1 MEFIKEIKIKNFK
14 SLKNIRLR
22 LRRVN
27 VIIGEPNTGKTNL
40 VEFFRLVFYLGKN
53 EIGRFQ
59 DLLRFEE
66 PAELFY
72 LFDMETPI
80 ESSIISTAGSR
91 LGFEFSCDLSRERLQ
106 WQGFEILEDQEQLA
120 GFEIFGDEEI
130 PLFSG
135 EARFDFSG
143 TSSHGDKFEKSL
155 FNRIHPYEFKGLKDV
170 SFSSKYV
177 YLAPPTGR
185 NMFRV
190 LLNNKK
196 LKNYI
201 DNLLNEFSF
210 ELVFR
215 MQNRELEFQQKFED
229 LKLSFPLNSLP
240 DTLQAMIFYS
250 AIIKSNEGSV
260 IILDEP
266 ERTMFPVF
274 SKRLSEMFARDTR
287 NQYIIVTHNPYF
299 LQTLIEKTPRREIAL
314 FVAKRIEN
322 SFETTFSSVD
332 VQKIMNELDTDPFF
346 NLNKYL

>member
-22 LRRVN
+22 LRRIN
-27 VIIGEPNTGKTNL
+27 IIIGEPNTGKTNL
-40 VEFFRLVFYLGKN
+40 VEFFRLVFHLGKH
-53 EIGRFQ
+53 ESGKFH

-66 PAELFY
+66 PSELFY
-72 LFDMETPI
+72 LFDMEKPI
-80 ESSIISTAGSR
+80 EASIISTTGSR
-91 LGFEFSCDLSRERLQ
+91 LWFEFSCDLSRERLQ
-106 WQGFEILEDQEQLA
+106 WQGVEIPEDQE
-120 GFEIFGDEEI
+120 

-135 EARFDFSG
+135 KARFDFSG

-250 AIIKSNEGSV
+250 AIIKSNEGNV

-299 LQTLIEKTPRREIAL
+299 LQTLIEKTPRKEIAL
-314 FVAKRIEN
+314 FVAKRVED

-332 VQKIMNELDTDPFF
+332 VQRIMDELDTDPFF
-346 NLNKYL
+346 NLNNYL